1 MSVKAKVR
9 KARKV
14 LVASAGVAAV
24 SFVGVGCHMGSVA
37 NLPAPPS
44 CDVAPTDPYCIG
56 NRPDAGPDAGAD
68 AGNSADAGADG
79 AGDGS

>member
-1 MSVKAKVR
+1 MSVKARVR

-24 SFVGVGCHMGSVA
+24 SFVGVGCNMGSVA

-44 CDVAPTDPYCIG
+44 CDVAPSIPYCIG
-56 NRPDAGPDAGAD
+56 PK
-68 AGNSADAGADG
+68 ADAGADSGNTPDGGGSDG
-79 AGDGS
+79 AGDGP